1 VVGCYDYFSSN
12 AGSGLRNRGSGAIFL
27 VVKFIGDKEVA
38 MSRPQR
44 LYQGGT
50 SYHVVQRGNNRQ
62 PVFFE
67 PTDYIRYLEYLQDA
81 LLRYGVFC
89 HAYVLMPNHVHL
101 LLSPNS
107 SEGISRVMSLIGN
120 RYVQNFNHRRERSGS
135 LWEGRHYSVAVLD
148 DSYLWA
154 THRYIELNP
163 VRAGLASYPE
173 GYYWSSYAHNALGAE
188 SLVLSPHDLYR
199 DLAATAAGRERAYR
213 YLFLENFGR
222 DAEVEAIRHATRS
235 GEPLGGPRLVTSHGV
250 AATGSVTPT
259 RSSTN
264 SVEHK

>member
-1 VVGCYDYFSSN
+1 
-12 AGSGLRNRGSGAIFL
+12 
-27 VVKFIGDKEVA
+27 

-44 LYQGGT
+44 LYQGGIC
-50 SYHVVQRGNNRQ
+50 YHVVQRGNNRQ

-89 HAYVLMPNHVHL
+89 HAFVLMPNHVHL
-101 LLSPNS
+101 LLSPTT
-107 SEGISRVMSLIGN
+107 SEGISQVMSLIGN
-120 RYVQNFNHRRERSGS
+120 RYVQNFNHRRDRTGS
-135 LWEGRHYSVAVLD
+135 LWEGRHYNVAVLN

-173 GYYWSSYAHNALGAE
+173 GYYWSSYAHNALGVE
-188 SLVLSPHDLYR
+188 SLVVSPHDLYQ
-199 DLAATAAGRERAYR
+199 DLATTAAGRERAYR
-213 YLFLENFGR
+213 NLFLENYGR

-235 GEPLGGPRLVTSHGV
+235 GEPLGVQRLTTSRGT
-250 AATGSVTPT
+250 AATHADT
-259 RSSTN
+259 RPAAGTT
-264 SVEHK
+264 VGHK